1 MDYFARDIV
10 GISAYDFY
18 HANDISAIQGHHAKC
33 KHAFFLP
40 FDNTDVKFR
49 CKSFSK
55 NHRCQAGSFSDAAVV
70 YILSSM

>member
-40 FDNTDVKFR
+40 FDNTDVKLNK
-49 CKSFSK
+49 CKSFP
-55 NHRCQAGSFSDAAVV
+55 RIIVARLVV